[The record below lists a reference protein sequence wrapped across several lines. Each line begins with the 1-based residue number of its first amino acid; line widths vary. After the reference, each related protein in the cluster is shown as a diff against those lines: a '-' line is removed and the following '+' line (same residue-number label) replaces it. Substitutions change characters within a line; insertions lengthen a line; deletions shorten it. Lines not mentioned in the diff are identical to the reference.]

1 MRKSIVT
8 PNIVPAVPIGDLWR
22 ELERIARVEMTSE
35 DEAFPIENAIGKKAT
50 TGWKASSTGPQVIRL
65 HFDEP
70 IAIKRIQ
77 IHFVDRT
84 AERSQ
89 EFAIRVNGENGAM
102 REVVRQQ
109 WSFSPGGATEE
120 LEDYSLAL
128 TGVTVLELQI
138 DPDRSHN
145 PADSQSYATLM
156 SLKIA

>member
-8 PNIVPAVPIGDLWR
+8 PTAVTAVPIGDLWR
-22 ELERIARVEMTSE
+22 DLERIARVEMTSE
-35 DEAFPIENAIGKKAT
+35 DAAFPIENAIARKST
-50 TGWKASSTGPQVIRL
+50 TGWRASSVGPQVIRL

-70 IAIKRIQ
+70 QAIKRIQ
-77 IHFVDRT
+77 LHFVDRT

-89 EFAIRVNGENGAM
+89 EFAVFANGSDGTM

-109 WSFSPGGATEE
+109 WNFSPSGTTEE
-120 LEDYSLAL
+120 LEEYAL
-128 TGVTVLELQI
+128 TLAGVTVLELQI

-145 PADSQSYATLM
+145 PADSKNYASLM